1 MASNNTAILP
11 SGYTYTNSWKPTT
24 NYANISPIEICG
36 SSFSLHG
43 ESKVILQFDVPSIV
57 SSSKIS
63 SATLNFNIKA
73 LWDSSQTPGS
83 SDLAL
88 QYYINYSSAIA
99 QGYVYN
105 AITHSNFS
113 SYITQ
118 GVKTQIKIRSG
129 ELSYYSNQIDITSIV
144 ANNINGGILTIVLE
158 GAMAAQSQQINA
170 SSISLGISYEA
181 VDPVT
186 PLVVLPNGT
195 YENRKDN
202 IKFEWMYKSQTEAT
216 QASAELGYK
225 SSSSSSYTTVN
236 VYSSDSYY
244 TLLANTLNT
253 GVIEWRVRTTDSD
266 GKVSDYA
273 YGSFTVIDSPAVP
286 IVTNVDNKCIGNIKW
301 SSADQVA
308 FEIEIYKGN
317 DLVYSKKV
325 PSSGNSYKPNMFFAN
340 TTYTIKLRVCN
351 MYGLWSDWGS
361 KVFTFTFTNPSQPT
375 MLVTQGN
382 NVITIK
388 TDTVGSILYKSKDN
402 GVNYIPIYKFDDS
415 KGFIDYKVANNI
427 IYKYF
432 IRKYVDGY
440 TDSKIQIAQVSI
452 KGIIIQSNNKVVKAV
467 LSNEQFMP
475 YSESLY
481 VENALNN
488 FVGRVYPICEF
499 GEHIER
505 TLTRKFLLDKTSYE
519 TLQSIHTSFT
529 TVMYRDCFG
538 NMFPCSIDVVQGENA
553 IMNTM
558 YNVSVT
564 LTQIDEQE
572 EISVYE

>member
-1 MASNNTAILP
+1 MASNNTSLVP

-24 NYANISPIEICG
+24 NYANMSPIEICG

-43 ESKVILQFDVPSIV
+43 ESKIILQFNVPSIV
-57 SSSKIS
+57 IGSKVN
-63 SATLNFNIKA
+63 SATLNFSIQA
-73 LWDSSQTPGS
+73 LWDSSQTPA
-83 SDLAL
+83 SDLTL
-88 QYYINYSSAIA
+88 VYPMYYSSAITN
-99 QGYVYN
+99 GYVYN
-105 AITHSNFS
+105 SITHNNFTTLIS
-113 SYITQ
+113 Q
-118 GVKTQIKIRSG
+118 GTKTQFKSFSG
-129 ELSYYSNQIDITSIV
+129 EQHYNSNQIDITSVV
-144 ANNINGGILTIVLE
+144 ANNINNGILTIILE
-158 GAMAAQSQQINA
+158 GYQSYQSQQINA
-170 SSISLGISYEA
+170 SSISLAISYEA
-181 VDPVT
+181 VEPVT
-186 PLVVLPNGT
+186 PLVVGPNGT
-195 YENRKDN
+195 YENRKKN
-202 IKFEWMYKSQTEAT
+202 IMFEWIYKSQTEAT
-216 QASAELGYK
+216 QESAEIGYK
-225 SSSSSSYTTVN
+225 ASSISLYTTVN
-236 VYSSDSYY
+236 VYSSDNFYS
-244 TLLANTLNT
+244 LPANALNS

-266 GKVSDYA
+266 GKISDYA

-286 IVTNVDNKCIGNIKW
+286 IVTTIENKCISNISW

-317 DLVYSKKV
+317 NLVYSKKSA
-325 PSSGNSYKPNMFFAN
+325 SSSNIYKPNMFFAN

-351 MYGLWSDWGS
+351 IYGLWSEWGS
-361 KVFTFTFTNPSQPT
+361 KIYTFTFSNPSPPI

-415 KGFIDYKVANNI
+415 KEFIDYKVANDK

-432 IRKYVDGY
+432 VRKYEDGY
-440 TDSKIQIAQVSI
+440 ADSKIQIAQVSI
-452 KGIIIQSNNKVVKAV
+452 KGIILQNDIEVVTAE
-467 LSNEQFMP
+467 LSSDTYIP

-481 VENALNN
+481 TEKALNN
-488 FVGRVYPICEF
+488 YVGRVYPVCEF

-505 TLTRKFLLDKTSYE
+505 TITRNFLLDKNNYG

-529 TVMYRDCFG
+529 TVMYRDSFG
-538 NMFPCSIDVVQGENA
+538 NMFPCSIDVVPGENA

-558 YNVSVT
+558 YSVSVT

>member
-1 MASNNTAILP
+1 MASNNTSLLP

-43 ESKVILQFDVPSIV
+43 ESKIILQFNVPSIV
-57 SSSKIS
+57 IGSKVN
-63 SATLNFNIKA
+63 SATLNFSIQA
-73 LWDSSQTPGS
+73 LWDSSQTPV
-83 SDLAL
+83 SDLTL
-88 QYYINYSSAIA
+88 VYPMYYSSAITN
-99 QGYVYN
+99 GYVYN
-105 AITHSNFS
+105 SITHNNFTTLIS
-113 SYITQ
+113 Q
-118 GVKTQIKIRSG
+118 GTKTQFKSFSG
-129 ELSYYSNQIDITSIV
+129 EQHYNSNQIDITSVV
-144 ANNINGGILTIVLE
+144 ANNINNGILTIILE
-158 GAMAAQSQQINA
+158 GYQSYQSQQINA
-170 SSISLGISYEA
+170 SSISLAISYEA
-181 VDPVT
+181 VEPVT
-186 PLVVLPNGT
+186 PLVVGPNGT
-195 YENRKDN
+195 YENRKKN
-202 IKFEWMYKSQTEAT
+202 IMFEWIYKSQTEAT
-216 QASAELGYK
+216 QASAEIGYK
-225 SSSSSSYTTVN
+225 ASSISLYTTVN
-236 VYSSDSYY
+236 VYSSDNFYS
-244 TLLANTLNT
+244 LPANALNS

-266 GKVSDYA
+266 GKISDYA

-286 IVTNVDNKCIGNIKW
+286 IVTTIENKCISNISW

-317 DLVYSKKV
+317 NLVYSKKSA
-325 PSSGNSYKPNMFFAN
+325 SSSNIYKPNMFFAN

-351 MYGLWSDWGS
+351 IYGLWSEWGS
-361 KVFTFTFTNPSQPT
+361 KIYTFTFSNPSTPI

-415 KGFIDYKVANNI
+415 KEFIDYKVANNK

-432 IRKYVDGY
+432 VRKYEDGY
-440 TDSKIQIAQVSI
+440 ADSKIQIAQVSI
-452 KGIIIQSNNKVVKAV
+452 KGIILQNDIEVVTAE
-467 LSNEQFMP
+467 LSSDTYIP

-481 VENALNN
+481 TEKALNN
-488 FVGRVYPICEF
+488 YVGRVYPVCEF

-505 TLTRKFLLDKTSYE
+505 TITRNFLLDKNNYG

-529 TVMYRDCFG
+529 TVMYRDSFG
-538 NMFPCSIDVVQGENA
+538 NMFPCSIDVVPGENA

-558 YNVSVT
+558 YSVSVT

>member
-1 MASNNTAILP
+1 MASNNTSLVP

-43 ESKVILQFDVPSIV
+43 ESKIILQFNIPSIV
-57 SSSKIS
+57 IGSKVN
-63 SATLNFNIKA
+63 SATLNFSIKA
-73 LWDSSQTPGS
+73 LWDSSQTPS
-83 SDLAL
+83 SDLTL
-88 QYYINYSSAIA
+88 VYPMYYSSGITN
-99 QGYVYN
+99 GYVYN
-105 AITHSNFS
+105 SVTHNNYTTLIS
-113 SYITQ
+113 Q
-118 GVKTQIKIRSG
+118 GTKTQFKSFSG
-129 ELSYYSNQIDITSIV
+129 EQHYNSNQIDITSVV
-144 ANNINGGILTIVLE
+144 ANNINNGILTIILE
-158 GAMAAQSQQINA
+158 GYQGYQSQQINA
-170 SSISLGISYEA
+170 SSISLAISYEA
-181 VDPVT
+181 VEPVT
-186 PLVVLPNGT
+186 PLVVGPNGT
-195 YENRKDN
+195 YQNRKKN
-202 IKFEWMYKSQTEAT
+202 TMFEWIYKSQTEAT
-216 QASAELGYK
+216 QASAEIGYK
-225 SSSSSSYTTVN
+225 ASSISSYTTVN
-236 VYSSDSYY
+236 VYSSDNFYN
-244 TLLANTLNT
+244 LPANILSI

-286 IVTNVDNKCIGNIKW
+286 IVTTIENKCISNISW

-317 DLVYSKKV
+317 NLVYSKISA
-325 PSSGNSYKPNMFFAN
+325 SSSNTYKPNMFFAN

-351 MYGLWSDWGS
+351 MYGLWSEWGS
-361 KVFTFTFTNPSQPT
+361 KIYTFTFSNPSQPI

-382 NVITIK
+382 NAITIK
-388 TDTVGSILYKSKDN
+388 TDTVGSMLYKSKDN

-415 KGFIDYKVANNI
+415 KEFIDYKVANNK

-432 IRKYVDGY
+432 VRKYEDGY
-440 TDSKIQIAQVSI
+440 ADSKIQIAQVSI
-452 KGIIIQSNNKVVKAV
+452 KGIILQNDIEVVKAE
-467 LSNEQFMP
+467 LSSDTYMP

-481 VENALNN
+481 TEKSLNN
-488 FVGRVYPICEF
+488 YVGRVYPVCEF

-505 TLTRKFLLDKTSYE
+505 TLTRNFLLDKNNYE

-529 TVMYRDCFG
+529 TVMYRDSFG
-538 NMFPCSIDVVQGENA
+538 NMFPCSIDIVPGENA

>member
-1 MASNNTAILP
+1 MASNNTSLLP

-43 ESKVILQFDVPSIV
+43 ESKVILQFDIPPIV
-57 SSSKIS
+57 TGSKIS
-63 SATLNFNIKA
+63 SATLNFDLKA
-73 LWDSSQTPGS
+73 LWDSSQTPS
-83 SDLAL
+83 SDLTL
-88 QYYINYSSAIA
+88 VYPMFYSGAIA
-99 QGYVYN
+99 NGYVYS
-105 AITHSNFS
+105 AITHSNYS
-113 SYITQ
+113 TLISQST
-118 GVKTQIKIRSG
+118 KTQFKSFSG
-129 ELSYYSNQIDITSIV
+129 EQHYNSNQVDVTSIV
-144 ANNINGGILTIVLE
+144 ANNINNNVLTIVLE
-158 GAMAAQSQQINA
+158 GIQSYQSQQINA
-170 SSISLGISYEA
+170 SSISLAISYEA

-186 PLVVLPNGT
+186 PLVVSPNGT
-195 YENRKDN
+195 YENRKNN
-202 IKFEWMYKSQTEAT
+202 IKFEWMYKSQTEAI
-216 QASAELGYK
+216 QARAEIGYK
-225 SSSSSSYTTVN
+225 SSKSSSYTIVN
-236 VYSSDSYY
+236 VYSRDNYY
-244 TLLANTLNT
+244 ILPANALNT
-253 GVIEWRVRTTDSD
+253 EVIEWRVRTTDSD

-286 IVTNVDNKCIGNIKW
+286 VITTIENKCISNIIW

-308 FEIEIYKGN
+308 LEIEIYKEN
-317 DLVYSKKV
+317 DLVYIRKV
-325 PSSGNSYKPNMFFAN
+325 SSSSNTYKPNMFFAN
-340 TTYTIKLRVCN
+340 TTYTIKLRVGN
-351 MYGLWSDWGS
+351 MYGLWSEWGS
-361 KVFTFTFTNPSQPT
+361 KVFAFTFTNPTQPIA
-375 MLVTQGN
+375 LVTQAN
-382 NVITIK
+382 NAITIK

-415 KGFIDYKVANNI
+415 KVFTDYKVANNK

-440 TDSKIQIAQVSI
+440 TDSKIQIAQVCI

-481 VENALNN
+481 TEKALNN
-488 FVGRVYPICEF
+488 YVGRVYPVCEF

-505 TLTRKFLLDKTSYE
+505 TLTREFLLDKISYE

-529 TVMYRDCFG
+529 TVMYRDSFG
-538 NMFPCSIDVVQGENA
+538 NMFPCSIDIVPGENA